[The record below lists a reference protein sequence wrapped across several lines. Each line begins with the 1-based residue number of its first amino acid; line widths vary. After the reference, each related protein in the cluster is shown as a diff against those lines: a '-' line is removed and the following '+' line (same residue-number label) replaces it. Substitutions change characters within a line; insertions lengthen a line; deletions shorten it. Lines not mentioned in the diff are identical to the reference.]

1 MMHHF
6 GDVKVIRIGE
16 RESVDKDTGKP
27 IPGPF
32 VWEIQYERGAMS
44 GVDRDFD
51 AALSVVR
58 DILRF

>member
-1 MMHHF
+1 MQHNF

-16 RESVDKDTGKP
+16 RESFNKDGEP

-32 VWEIQYERGAMS
+32 VWHIECERGALS
-44 GVDRDFD
+44 GIDRDFD

-58 DILRF
+58 NILRF